1 LPENRKLKQLDFF
14 HLLSIVFTYD
24 RLYSGGRK
32 MAKTIK
38 QIADELGVSKT
49 AVRKQI
55 ANHGLQSSL
64 RKNGNQFAIDEKQE
78 ALILKA
84 FLGKSQT
91 EFANQTETKSET
103 SLQIV
108 SVLEILQ
115 KELEIKN
122 KQISELN
129 ARLAEISAALVTAQQ
144 TARDAQA
151 LHAGMIQQQLTL
163 PEKTERKL
171 WQFWKRS

>member
-1 LPENRKLKQLDFF
+1 
-14 HLLSIVFTYD
+14 
-24 RLYSGGRK
+24 

-38 QIADELGVSKT
+38 QIADEIGVSKT

-55 ANHGLQSSL
+55 ANQGLQSSL

-84 FLGKSQT
+84 FSGKSQT
-91 EFANQTETKSET
+91 ESANQTETKTET
-103 SLQIV
+103 SLQLV

-129 ARLAEISAALVTAQQ
+129 ARLAETSAALVTAQQ

-151 LHAGMIQQQLTL
+151 LHAGTLHQQLTL
-163 PEKTERKL
+163 PEKSGIWSRLFGK
-171 WQFWKRS
+171 KDK